1 PNLQKLSLSN
11 NQLSGAIPLSFVSL
25 TNLEMFLFFYTSLC
39 EPTTPEFL
47 AWKES
52 ISDYQGT
59 GRLCPLPTGYQQ
71 KFLFVPLNWS
81 GSQIEFES
89 TATTQVNLFIDE
101 VPLSGCRNQV
111 LIEFLD
117 VETQNFDT
125 FTCTVN
131 PLND

>member
-1 PNLQKLSLSN
+1 
-11 NQLSGAIPLSFVSL
+11 
-25 TNLEMFLFFYTSLC
+25 
-39 EPTTPEFL
+39 
-47 AWKES
+47 
-52 ISDYQGT
+52 GT
-59 GRLCPLPTGYQQ
+59 GRLCPPPTGYQQ

-131 PLND
+131 PLNDIRIFVKNSTNYNPDDWDVVIGLAETSPCPPTACQSNGANTIWLTTSSTIVTAH